1 MYAAMENEQKYPGLF
16 SPIDIGRVRLKN
28 RLVHASITTCF
39 TRNGG
44 VSDSLLNYCASRAA
58 GGAAAI
64 ILEPTNMHAGQTDPR
79 RADVFNGGNRDA
91 LKRLVEAVERQDCRL
106 LGQVQDSGRGRR
118 ELGRNDAAIGASP
131 LPDDLSWTVPHA
143 LSTGEIRQLVEEFT
157 KSCGLLRE
165 AGFAGVEISAGHGH
179 LFHQFMSS
187 WSNQRDDEYGG
198 DVTGRTLFTRELIE
212 SIRSECGTGFVIGVK
227 LPGDDGVKGS
237 IDIDEAH
244 RIAMAVAATGEVDYW
259 TFCRGTHADTLF
271 EHVPDAHGE
280 RTPYAREIAAL
291 RQAAPTIPTG
301 ALGYITD
308 PNEAERVLN
317 DGTADLVMLGRSLIT
332 DPGWGRKAEQGREAE
347 IRYCVSC
354 NTCWRT
360 IIETGRL
367 ECDNNPRVGK
377 LDETDWWPALA
388 KKRKKIVIVGAGIA
402 GMEAAWVAGARGHEV
417 TVLGKGREVGGKTRL
432 HAGLPGGENL
442 SSIYDYQLLAANR
455 GEVTLEMGMEA
466 DISAIQAYG
475 PDVVVLATGSRMG
488 WPDFLPQAYREDDF
502 FPDLRQLVADFSH
515 RVRRE
520 SGRIVIYD
528 KDHTE
533 MTYAAAEFFAG
544 IFDEVV
550 LITPRERIASD
561 VSLINRQGI
570 YRRLFQ
576 KRVRIITSSEP
587 CSDSALDEGRLAIAN
602 IYNLDRSEINDI
614 AALTYATA
622 RVPNDQ
628 LSYPLRARGLDVR
641 VIGDC
646 YAPRSVL
653 AATREGHAL
662 GNAL

>member
-1 MYAAMENEQKYPGLF
+1 MENEQKYPRLF
-16 SPIDIGRVRLKN
+16 SPIDIGRVGLKN

-39 TRNGG
+39 TGNGG
-44 VSDSLLNYCASRAA
+44 VSDSLLNYCANRAA
-58 GGAAAI
+58 GGVAAI

-79 RADVFNGGNRDA
+79 RPDVFNGGNQDA
-91 LKRLVEAVERQDCRL
+91 LKRLVEAVEQEDCRL

-118 ELGRNDAAIGASP
+118 ELGRNDAAIGASA

-143 LSTGEIRQLVEEFT
+143 LSAGEIRQLVEEFA
-157 KSCGLLRE
+157 KSCGLLRQ

-179 LFHQFMSS
+179 LFHQFLSS
-187 WSNQRDDEYGG
+187 WSNRREDEYGG
-198 DVTGRTLFTRELIE
+198 DIAGRTRLTRNLIGA
-212 SIRSECGTGFVIGVK
+212 IRSGCGTDFIIGVK
-227 LPGDDGVKGS
+227 LPGDDGVAGS
-237 IDIDEAH
+237 IDTDEAR
-244 RIAMAVAATGEVDYW
+244 RIAVSIAASGEVDYW

-280 RTPYAREIAAL
+280 RTPYTQEIAAL
-291 RQAAPTIPTG
+291 RQAAPAIPTG

-317 DGTADLVMLGRSLIT
+317 DGTADLVMLGRPLIT

-360 IIETGRL
+360 IIEAGRL

-377 LDETDWWPALA
+377 LDETDWWPAPA
-388 KKRKKIVIVGAGIA
+388 RERKKVLIVGAGIA
-402 GMEAAWVAGARGHEV
+402 GMEAAWVAGARGHQV

-442 SSIYDYQLLAANR
+442 SSIYDYQLLAAKR
-455 GEVTLEMGMEA
+455 GKVTLELGMEA
-466 DISAIQAYG
+466 DIAAIQAFG
-475 PDVVVLATGSRMG
+475 PDVVVLATGSGMG
-488 WPDFLPQAYREDDF
+488 WPDFLPRAYQEDGF

-515 RVRRE
+515 RERRE

-533 MTYAAAEFFAG
+533 MTYAAAEFFAD

-550 LITPRERIASD
+550 LLTPRERIASD

-570 YRRLFQ
+570 YRRLFE

-587 CSDSALDEGRLAIAN
+587 CSDSALDEGRLTFAN
-602 IYNLDRSEINDI
+602 IYNRDRAEVDDI
-614 AALTYATA
+614 ASLTFSTA
-622 RVPNDQ
+622 RVPDDQ
-628 LSYPLRARGLDVR
+628 LADSLRAEGFDVR
-641 VIGDC
+641 LIGDC